1 MRRFGWS
8 ALVLIG
14 ILAAP
19 HFARAGDD
27 APAVVLRVKSLDT
40 VLKNLKLL
48 AALVGQ
54 EQAAADI
61 QGLIDKKTGK
71 KGLEG
76 IDMDRPVGA
85 YVKFG
90 AEVTDL
96 NLAMLIPVADQN
108 AFMTLLE
115 NLGTNPK
122 KEKGGVYTLQ
132 AKDTELFLRFA
143 NKYAYIT
150 AFDRDNLLDKNLL
163 DPAKALA
170 GPKDSLLSA
179 SLRLDKLPD
188 GARLIVVSALD
199 EKIHEAIDSAPK
211 EDSDAQKAF
220 RKAALKQVG
229 RTISDVI
236 TEGKAAR
243 VDINLDEVKKDISIK
258 LSMSARP
265 KTELAKTIQN
275 AAAGKSPFAGLLP
288 AGAAFRGSIDAVFPD
303 ALRTSFAKLMD
314 EAAKKVL
321 ADIADPAKR
330 KQTQQL
336 IDAIMPSIRAGE
348 LDAFFGMTGPV
359 KDHYTLLAA
368 VRVQEGDKLGTMVE
382 SFIASRQDQA
392 ECGFGRRRQD
402 PQVRAAARRENR
414 HGARRLAGRSEPA
427 CRLPQ
432 GCRLLRHRPDG
443 TANDQ
448 GRNRQPAGRQ
458 GPGRAVRPGYRPHR
472 PVARQHRRAEGAREQ
487 AVCRQG
493 VARSRV
499 DRRRRRANAAG
510 QRRPRSARIPGES
523 ERETVTPLRLA
534 LAGPCER

>member
-382 SFIASRQDQA
+382 SFIASEMKSMSPGDRAKIKLNVDSAGGVKIHKFELPPDAKTGTVLGGLPGDPNLHVAFRKDAAFFAIGPTALQTIKDAIANQQA
-392 ECGFGRRRQD
+392 GK
-402 PQVRAAARRENR
+402 A
-414 HGARRLAGRSEPA
+414 
-427 CRLPQ
+427 
-432 GCRLLRHRPDG
+432 
-443 TANDQ
+443 
-448 GRNRQPAGRQ
+448 
-458 GPGRAVRPGYRPHR
+458 
-472 PVARQHRRAEGAREQ
+472 PVALF
-487 AVCRQG
+487 
-493 VARSRV
+493 
-499 DRRRRRANAAG
+499 DLDI
-510 QRRPRSARIPGES
+510 ARIAPSLASTAEQK
-523 ERETVTPLRLA
+523 A
-534 LAGPCER
+534 LASKLFAGKESHVRVSIEGGDALTLQVNVGLEVLEFLAKVNEKQ